1 MLMTLSIFAE
11 KVLLSTTNS
20 SSCNYDFGKTFEEDL
35 RKIDSLEFPDAKTYL
50 KNLFPKEFKVKD
62 AKHHVGGVQMDP
74 SLPSIPTLVTG
85 SSPSHFLESM
95 ELVSNIKNVVRP
107 AYKDIKFYYYDLG
120 LTTKQ
125 RNKVRR

>member
-1 MLMTLSIFAE
+1 M
-11 KVLLSTTNS
+11 LLSTTNS
-20 SSCNYDFGKTFEEDL
+20 SSCNYDFGKTLEEDL
-35 RKIDSLEFPDAKTYL
+35 RKIDSLEFPEAKPYL
-50 KNLFPKEFKVKD
+50 QNLIPKGFKVKD

-85 SSPSHFLESM
+85 SSSSHFLESM